1 MQTDQGRDARRVRFE
16 SIEGLQRRDLGIA
29 SEIWLRDVCAS
40 QWISREASRLAA
52 HFVRY
57 MAAPDARQLAIS
69 RIEHQVQLTRE
80 EIHAALRLLR
90 VYRAVELFSIEGD
103 ELRVALHISTLQRLQ
118 TLEARHRL
126 DYLTRQTVPEPVV
139 AAPGS
144 RWVPQVG
151 VDETESYDTPSAS
164 VGLQRRA

>member
-16 SIEGLQRRDLGIA
+16 TIEGLQRRDLGIA
-29 SEIWLRDVCAS
+29 SEIWLRDVCDAK
-40 QWISREASRLAA
+40 WASREASRLAA

-57 MAAPDARQLAIS
+57 MSSPDAKQLAMS

-80 EIHAALRLLR
+80 EILAALRLLR
-90 VYRAVELFSIEGD
+90 IYRAVELYSVEGD
-103 ELRVALHISTLQRLQ
+103 ELRVALHLSTLQRLQ

-126 DYLTRQTVPEPVV
+126 EFLTRQTVPEPVL

-144 RWVPQVG
+144 RWVPQVAT
-151 VDETESYDTPSAS
+151 DEVEIHASAS
-164 VGLQRRA
+164 AGLLRRA